1 MSKKEHLTSKGL
13 IEIKSIIENMNKER
27 SFEDK
32 YNFCKDSLGLTV
44 NGEVT
49 KTLPAEWVQT
59 FLAGEGTFYNYLPK
73 KNNR

>member
-13 IEIKSIIENMNKER
+13 IKIKSIIENMNKER

-59 FLAGEGTFYNYLPK
+59 FLAG
-73 KNNR
+73 